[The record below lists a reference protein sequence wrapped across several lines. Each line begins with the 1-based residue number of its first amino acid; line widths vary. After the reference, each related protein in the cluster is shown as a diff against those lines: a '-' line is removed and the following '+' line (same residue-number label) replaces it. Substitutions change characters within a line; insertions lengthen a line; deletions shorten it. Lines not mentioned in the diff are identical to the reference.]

1 MSCEIMNKV
10 FKEINDKS
18 TRIEFLSQ
26 KLDLSTKSIS
36 QAVGNLIKHGYVTRS
51 ATGIYRLTEKGKSL
65 KNSGK
70 PLIINPGPEKG
81 YEWPVKEKKRLSQ
94 PSLEGNPYQ
103 TKVYRQRYFNVGK
116 KRLRETSP

>member
-36 QAVGNLIKHGYVTRS
+36 QAVGNLIKHGYVTTSHYHPNNHRNQN
-51 ATGIYRLTEKGKSL
+51 IFKHKS
-65 KNSGK
+65 
-70 PLIINPGPEKG
+70 
-81 YEWPVKEKKRLSQ
+81 
-94 PSLEGNPYQ
+94 
-103 TKVYRQRYFNVGK
+103 
-116 KRLRETSP
+116 